1 MNSVIENIQYQ
12 NSCGYIATKAVFL
25 QYLAGKDW
33 FKVDIIQD
41 TVIIALKMIED
52 GNKILGKPPGKTYDL
67 EASEIVILLGEYLE
81 ISGNKRGT
89 VHKIIDI
96 APMPFDVFIPKISEL
111 IEKSHRGTGTNGTK
125 YFIVNLDTFGNP
137 GWHWILVTVS
147 VGNKKK

>member
-96 APMPFDVFIPKISEL
+96 PPMQCLLMYSSQKLANLLKKVIVEL
-111 IEKSHRGTGTNGTK
+111 ALMKQN
-125 YFIVNLDTFGNP
+125 
-137 GWHWILVTVS
+137 IL
-147 VGNKKK
+147 